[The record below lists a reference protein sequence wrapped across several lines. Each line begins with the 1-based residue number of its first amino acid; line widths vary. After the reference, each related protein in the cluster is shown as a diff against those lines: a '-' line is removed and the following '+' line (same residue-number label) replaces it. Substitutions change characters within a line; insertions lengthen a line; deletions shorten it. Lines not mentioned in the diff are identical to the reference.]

1 MARSGRRNAAAASLS
16 PHSGSGIA
24 KRGGRSSMRGIMD
37 MDRVWDLQV
46 NWTRFFD
53 ASVLIVCSISVASIA
68 AILI

>member
-1 MARSGRRNAAAASLS
+1 MARSGQRRAAVASLS
-16 PHSGSGIA
+16 PHSGFGIA
-24 KRGGRSSMRGIMD
+24 EWGGRSSMRGILD
-37 MDRVWDLQV
+37 MDRVWELQV